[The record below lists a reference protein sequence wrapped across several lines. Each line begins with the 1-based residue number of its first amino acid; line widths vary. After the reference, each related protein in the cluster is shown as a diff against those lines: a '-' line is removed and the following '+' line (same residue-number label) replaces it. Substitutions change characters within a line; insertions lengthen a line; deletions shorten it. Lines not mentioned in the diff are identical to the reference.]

1 MKKNKERDS
10 NLELLRI
17 VSMIMI
23 ILHHLI
29 CYNLQAPHNIT
40 NYLFLGLGKIGVGI
54 FMLITG
60 YYMINKK
67 NISYKKIFL
76 LELQVLFYTIII
88 LLIYTLITNNL
99 NIDLLF
105 SSLLPLI
112 TKSYWF
118 YTSYF
123 VIYILIPIINKVINK
138 LNQFQYFM
146 IIIGM
151 TWIIIICHVLSF
163 DETLL
168 LYYYLIGGYI
178 RKYVK
183 IKNNNIYL
191 IISTCTYTLMCI
203 IEFFINKYYFNL
215 DNIYVTI
222 CSVTLFI
229 YFLNLDIKYNKTINN
244 LASSSFAVYLIHEN
258 EIIRSILWKKI
269 FVINS
274 NTNCIILFILGII
287 ISIGIYYICHI
298 IEKIRKKIF
307 SRLNIDKYLTNIT

>member
-29 CYNLQAPHNIT
+29 CYNLQA
-40 NYLFLGLGKIGVGI
+40 
-54 FMLITG
+54 G

-298 IEKIRKKIF
+298 IEKSDIIDEMGFFYGSENSIFFEWIKRKENCTLRYRRK
-307 SRLNIDKYLTNIT
+307 